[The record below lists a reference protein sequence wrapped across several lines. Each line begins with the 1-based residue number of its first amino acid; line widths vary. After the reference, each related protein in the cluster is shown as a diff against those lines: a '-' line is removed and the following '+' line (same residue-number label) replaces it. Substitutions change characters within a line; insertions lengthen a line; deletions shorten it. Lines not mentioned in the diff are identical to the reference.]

1 MTTPTKDVNF
11 CVRLDSRL
19 KKDAEELFG
28 EIGLSLGSA
37 LNIFLRQSVR
47 LQGFPFQ
54 VGLNSSLGC
63 RRQEDG
69 SENAEPPSGEKKGE

>member
-1 MTTPTKDVNF
+1 MANSTKDVNF

-54 VGLNSSLGC
+54 VGLNTTLGTH
-63 RRQEDG
+63 RPEQEC
-69 SENAEPPSGEKKGE
+69 EKKQSCDDEVTKE